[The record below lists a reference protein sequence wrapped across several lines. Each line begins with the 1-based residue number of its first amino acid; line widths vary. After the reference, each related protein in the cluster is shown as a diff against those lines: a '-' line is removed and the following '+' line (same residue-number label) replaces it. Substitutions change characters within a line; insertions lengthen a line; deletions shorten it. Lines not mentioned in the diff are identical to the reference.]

1 MLTIAYIL
9 GGREVRKME
18 TGSFTLQGNGFV
30 AGDRKYCLKRRKE
43 PAGSK
48 PLHYIIQVDP
58 FRYIS
63 SLFPKPGERDTF
75 TLDFEGRVYILR
87 KAEAEQVVEIAELE

>member
-1 MLTIAYIL
+1 
-9 GGREVRKME
+9 ME
-18 TGSFTLQGNGFV
+18 TGSFILQGNGFV
-30 AGDRKYCLKRRKE
+30 AGGRKYCLKKRKE
-43 PAGSK
+43 PTGNK

-58 FRYIS
+58 FHYIS

-87 KAEAEQVVEIAELE
+87 REDRSGVVEIAELE